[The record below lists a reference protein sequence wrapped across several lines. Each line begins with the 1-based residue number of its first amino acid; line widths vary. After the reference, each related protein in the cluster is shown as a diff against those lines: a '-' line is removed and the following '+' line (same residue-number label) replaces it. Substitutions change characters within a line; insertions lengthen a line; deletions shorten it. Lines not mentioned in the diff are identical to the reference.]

1 MNSRNFSAK
10 ILLFGEYGVLKKSRA
25 LSIPYHRFSGRLE
38 IGSLN
43 DDNIKKSNS
52 EIKDLFIYLIK
63 SNMKDHINITQF
75 DHDLN
80 KGLFFDSSI
89 PVGYGVGSSGALV
102 AAVYNKYFLDKID
115 LSKNINPETFVKLR
129 ETFSEIESYFHG
141 QSSGLDPLNSY
152 VGLPLVINSENEIMI
167 TKLPSAKP
175 ESKCGIFIID
185 SGKPSDTGDFIKI
198 FKNLFNENGFDDN
211 FNQNFI
217 LPTNNCVNSLINYE
231 FNSLSKNFKTISKFT
246 LDRLSPMIPKNFNKI
261 WKVGLESENYF
272 LKLCGSGGG
281 GYIIGFSVNLQKAK
295 EQLSTFNF
303 QEILSY

>member
-25 LSIPYHRFSGRLE
+25 LTIPYDRFNGRLK
-38 IGSLN
+38 IGSLS
-43 DDNIKKSNS
+43 DDYIKKSNS
-52 EIKDLFIYLIK
+52 EIKALLSYLIK
-63 SNMKDHINITQF
+63 SNQKDNFNIPQF
-75 DHDLN
+75 DKDLN
-80 KGLFFDSSI
+80 KGLFFESTI

-102 AAVYNKYFLDKID
+102 AAVYNQYFLDKID
-115 LSKNINPETFVKLR
+115 ISKNINPETFVKLR

-152 VGLPLVINSENEIMI
+152 VGLPLVINSENEIKI
-167 TKLPSAKP
+167 TKLPSTKS
-175 ESKCGIFIID
+175 ESKSGFFIID
-185 SGKPSDTGDFIKI
+185 SGKTSDTRDFIKI
-198 FKNLFNENGFDDN
+198 FKNLFNENGFEGS
-211 FNQNFI
+211 FQKNFI
-217 LPTNNCVNSLINYE
+217 SPTNNCVKSLINYE

-261 WKVGLESENYF
+261 WKIGLESENYF